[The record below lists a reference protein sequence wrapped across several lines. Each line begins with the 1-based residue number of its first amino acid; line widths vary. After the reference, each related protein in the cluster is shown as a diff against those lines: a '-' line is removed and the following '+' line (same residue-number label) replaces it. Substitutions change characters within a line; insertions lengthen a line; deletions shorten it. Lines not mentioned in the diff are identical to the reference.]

1 MNIQTALKK
10 YTSVLKAFNSSI
22 SSLKTIECKRKKKK
36 KSFYLNQKY
45 DEEVEIGD
53 SPELLKHIFGDEVP
67 KRVLKTQGALVKQCI
82 EFQFLYPSRRD
93 S

>member
-1 MNIQTALKK
+1 MHQF
-10 YTSVLKAFNSSI
+10 LKAFNCSI
-22 SSLKTIECKRKKKK
+22 SGVKTIGCKRKE

-67 KRVLKTQGALVKQCI
+67 KRVLKA
-82 EFQFLYPSRRD
+82 
-93 S
+93 